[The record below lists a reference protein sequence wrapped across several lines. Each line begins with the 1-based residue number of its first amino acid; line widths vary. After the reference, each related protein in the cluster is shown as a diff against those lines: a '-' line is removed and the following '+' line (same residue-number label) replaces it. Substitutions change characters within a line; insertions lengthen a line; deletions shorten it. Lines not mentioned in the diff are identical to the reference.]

1 MAKFKVG
8 DKVRILDGSKI
19 EDYTGNWND
28 FGMRIYVGKIDTIKR
43 SFIYE
48 GSSAYELEHNRY
60 TWDERGLE
68 LVRENKFK
76 VGDIVAGNDKADK
89 CYDVTKKG
97 VKCNVTC
104 VCDGGSLIKVEVAEG
119 VFKGR
124 EYCVLPKCFD
134 LAPSEEITIKRY
146 GNKVVAK
153 YGDKTAV
160 AKCSPE
166 DTFDFAT
173 GAKLAFERL
182 MSVEET
188 PKFTKNDLK
197 TGMFVLMS
205 NGNWGVVVNDNIV
218 YEQGGFDWLSMLN
231 DNLAFPVNKINV
243 VVRADGFDAAKYAL
257 NRNKTSQ
264 IVWRRGAK

>member
-19 EDYTGNWND
+19 EDYTGNWTD
-28 FGMRIYVGKIDTIKR
+28 SMKSYIGEIYTINRVFIHGGKP
-43 SFIYE
+43 
-48 GSSAYELEHNRY
+48 AYNLKNSCY

-76 VGDIVAGNDKADK
+76 VGDIVVGNDETDK
-89 CYDVTKKG
+89 LYGVTRKG
-97 VKCNVTC
+97 VKCKVIC

-124 EYCVLPKCFD
+124 EYCVLPKYFD
-134 LAPSEEITIKRY
+134 LAPSEEITIKQY

-153 YGDKTAV
+153 CGDKTAV
-160 AKCSPE
+160 ATCSPE

-182 MSVEET
+182 MGIEEKPT
-188 PKFTKNDLK
+188 FTKDDLK
-197 TGMFVLMS
+197 TGMFVMTNTGKL
-205 NGNWGVVVNDNIV
+205 GVVVNDSIL
-218 YEQGGFDWLSMLN
+218 YQEGGFDWVSQLNNELEYKFYKIDFVVKTTAFGFARYAIEHN
-231 DNLAFPVNKINV
+231 DNSK
-243 VVRADGFDAAKYAL
+243 
-257 NRNKTSQ
+257 
-264 IVWRRGAK
+264 IVWRRSTK